1 MSADQPPEH
10 DEDISKEALPPELQ
24 QALAGLI
31 TAGALGPEGVEMI
44 TTPEH
49 IIATLTALARQIDQP
64 YDMLTDM
71 CGVDQGD
78 ELQVVYRLYRR
89 YSAEAA
95 VVKVTIPRS
104 APRLPTATGLWALAN
119 WAERE
124 IADMFGIIFE
134 GHPDPRPLLLPD
146 DFAGSPLR
154 KDYEYPKDHPYLC
167 RDPAREDLG
176 PVSQSAS
183 RSETNQAG

>member
-1 MSADQPPEH
+1 MTDNQLPDNGQESPQEP
-10 DEDISKEALPPELQ
+10 LPPELQ
-24 QALAGLI
+24 QILEGLI
-31 TAGALGPEGVEMI
+31 TTGGIGVQGVEI
-44 TTPEH
+44 VTTPEH
-49 IIATLTALARQIDQP
+49 IMAVLTTVARQIDQP
-64 YDMLTDM
+64 YDMLTDV
-71 CGVDQGD
+71 CGVDRGD

-95 VVKVTIPRS
+95 VVKVAVPRS

-124 IADMFGIIFE
+124 IADMFGITFE

-176 PVSQSAS
+176 SVSQSAS
-183 RSETNQAG
+183 PSETNQAG